1 MKFYSFLGTRPFVP
15 DIREIAWDTNTNT
28 IVERTWAGS
37 GTAPSTTWAASPT
50 TSTLLTDVKPTFLS
64 GTSGLPHALSGH
76 LTYYFWKPPHVDT
89 AQVLAVGFDYDFLA
103 AHFGSVV
110 QVGNLSNHDGIRNQE
125 YGRKI
130 YLCTLPRNSLD
141 AMWPGFKQFR

>member
-1 MKFYSFLGTRPFVP
+1 MASAIPAADQK
-15 DIREIAWDTNTNT
+15 NTV
-28 IVERTWAGS
+28 IVTENYGEAG
-37 GTAPSTTWAASPT
+37 AI
-50 TSTLLTDVKPTFLS
+50 DFLS
-64 GTSGLPHALSGH
+64 GTSGLPPALSGH
-76 LTYYFWKPPHVDT
+76 LTYYFWKPPHVDA